1 MIPDLLATY
10 RVIAPDLPGLGA
22 SELPPGRL
30 DRDMSWPGRR
40 TWSSS
45 PRPPVLV
52 GKGPGGAIAAQFAA
66 RHGDHLAGLML
77 VDSLGLAP
85 FRPPPGLA
93 LTFLRVLFR
102 PSEQNLERGFRH
114 YCLVDLDDARTAMG
128 ATYQTMVDY
137 AVECFRTPR
146 VRTATRRLARAFGS
160 RIPPTDLE
168 RISTP
173 TALIW
178 GRHDI
183 GIPVAVAQA
192 ASSQYNWPLHVIEDA
207 RDDPALEQPAA
218 FLDALRTALTAS
230 RTGRPA
236 APDGPDRTETW
247 WWTGGPHGGGRTSPR
262 LNPPCRVGVHSAG
275 LLLRMERWPR

>member
-1 MIPDLLATY
+1 M
-10 RVIAPDLPGLGA
+10 
-22 SELPPGRL
+22 PPGRL
-30 DRDMSWPGRR
+30 DRDIVLAWLEDLVEQ
-40 TWSSS
+40 TCT
-45 PRPPVLV
+45 RPPVLV
-52 GKGPGGAIAAQFAA
+52 GKGPGGGIAAQFAA
-66 RHGDHLAGLML
+66 RHGDHLAGLVL

-93 LTFLRVLFR
+93 LTFLRVLLR

-114 YCLVDLDDARTAMG
+114 YCFVDLDDARTAMG
-128 ATYQTMVDY
+128 DSYQAMVDY
-137 AVECFRTPR
+137 AVECFRTPG
-146 VRTATRRLARAFGS
+146 VRTATRRLAQAFGS
-160 RIPPTDLE
+160 PIPPTDLE

-218 FLDALRTALTAS
+218 FLDALRTALTGS
-230 RTGRPA
+230 HTGRPT
-236 APDGPDRTETW
+236 APDGPDRTET
-247 WWTGGPHGGGRTSPR
+247 
-262 LNPPCRVGVHSAG
+262 
-275 LLLRMERWPR
+275 